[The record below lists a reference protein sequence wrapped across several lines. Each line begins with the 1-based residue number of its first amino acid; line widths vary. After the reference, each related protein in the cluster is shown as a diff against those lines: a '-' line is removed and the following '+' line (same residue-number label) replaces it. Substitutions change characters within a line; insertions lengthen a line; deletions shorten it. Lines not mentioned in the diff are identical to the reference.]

1 MNGGWEIWVDTGG
14 TFTDALGRDP
24 AGDLHRI
31 KVLSSSALRG
41 TVEAMA
47 GPDRMVVATS
57 FTMPRDFPS
66 GFRFRLLG
74 NRSGQKP
81 LVVLGYEPLSRVL
94 ILDRPTPPATAVGD
108 PFELLCPDEAPV
120 LAARL
125 LTGAA
130 TGTPLPVDRFRL
142 ATTLGTN
149 TLLQR
154 KGAPTA
160 LFVTEGLADLLEI
173 GTQARP
179 CLFTLDIRKR
189 LPLYQVAVEV
199 PGRLGPAGEEE
210 LPLDLEEVEGPAIE
224 ALAAGC
230 RTAAVALMHSYR
242 NPNHERQ
249 VREFLLERGFEH
261 VSCSSDLAPAIRIL
275 PRAETAVVD
284 ASLAPVVKTYLDRV
298 AEALSV
304 ADLHVMTSAG
314 GLVSPADYHPKDS
327 LLSGPAGGVVGA
339 AYAGRQAGFEKLL
352 SFDMGG
358 TSTDVARF
366 DGDYEY
372 VFEHRIAD
380 AHLVAPALAIESVA
394 AGGSSVCWFDGDRI
408 RVGPQSAGADPGPAC
423 YGAGGPLTLTDVN
436 LLLGRIESS
445 LFQIPIDGEAAETA
459 LRELLEQLEQ
469 AGRRSRRLDLL
480 SGLLAIADERMA
492 DATRQVS
499 LRRGYD
505 PAEYTLVAFGGAG
518 PQHACGVASRLGVR
532 RVVVP
537 PDTGLLSADGLGRA
551 VMERFAFRQ
560 VLEQL
565 EDCRTTVPDIV
576 RNLEEEAS
584 QALAS
589 EGVKQDEMEIRRR
602 IAELRFTGQDSSLEV
617 EMEGAGP
624 IENPFLERYR
634 ARYGHLPSGRQV
646 ELVSV
651 KVVAAAMTT
660 AQEASLPCSPARQ
673 PEPPSP
679 ARFHLGAAL
688 FHRSDLV
695 AGQKISGPALV
706 LEPHSVTVVD
716 TGWDGAVHPGG
727 ALILERRQISVT
739 AGDGGIQEAC
749 GAVRLELFT
758 HRFETIA
765 KEMGEQLRR
774 TAVST
779 NIKERLDFSCAVLD
793 PDGELLVNAPHIPV
807 HLGALGLCVRSV
819 LKVMP
824 LQPGDVVITNHPGYG
839 GSHLPDV
846 TVITP
851 VHAGELIGYVA
862 SRAHHAELG
871 GARPGSMPP
880 SATCL
885 AEEGVVI
892 PPMKLVEGGRPRWEK
907 MEELLAGGRFPSRSV
922 EDNLADLRA
931 AVAANHAGSVALVGL
946 AERAG
951 RDTVLYY
958 MQELKRLA
966 ASRLRAALS
975 GLDDGE
981 YRAVERLDDGTE
993 LAVTIT
999 LRGDRAVLDF
1009 TGSGMVH
1016 PGNLNAT
1023 PAIVHGVVI
1032 FFLRL
1037 LIKESIPLN
1046 EGFLHPVQLVIPNGI
1061 LNPIFHDDPE
1071 LSPAVVGG
1079 NVETSQRL
1087 VDTLV
1092 RALGIAACSQG
1103 TMNNVLFGTDHFG
1116 YYETVCGG
1124 CGAGPG
1130 FHGAGAVHSNMTNTR
1145 ITDPEILE
1153 QRYPVRV
1160 ERFAVRRGSGG
1171 GGDYRGGDGVVR
1183 ILKFLAPMSLSVLT
1197 QHRVERPF
1205 GLNGGEPGMAGR
1217 QQVKRADGSVLELK
1231 SVDGVMRDTS
1241 TQVVPQRRFNA
1252 VTAASVQCPLTR
1264 RNDLA
1269 VHSKIVTHFD
1279 RKKDYAQSDEREN
1292 RYDGYVLCHQTTP
1305 RDTML

>member
-1 MNGGWEIWVDTGG
+1 MSPVSAGWEIWVDTGG

-24 AGDLHRI
+24 SGRLHRV

-41 TVEAMA
+41 TVEAVA
-47 GPDRMVVATS
+47 AQDRFVVATPYAL
-57 FTMPRDFPS
+57 TRDFPT

-74 NRSGQKP
+74 NNARSGDAT
-81 LVVLGYEPLSRVL
+81 VLGYEPASRTL
-94 ILDRPTPPATAVGD
+94 TLDGPLNPPPVAGE

-130 TGTPLPVDRFRL
+130 AGTPLPVERFRL

-149 TLLQR
+149 TLLER
-154 KGAPTA
+154 KGASTA
-160 LFVTEGLADLLEI
+160 LFITEGLADLLEI

-179 CLFTLDIRKR
+179 ELFTLDIRKKA
-189 LPLYQVAVEV
+189 PLYETVVEV
-199 PGRLGPAGEEE
+199 PGRLGPLGNEEAPPDPGRMAGA
-210 LPLDLEEVEGPAIE
+210 VSR

-242 NPNHERQ
+242 NPDHERQ
-249 VREFLLERGFEH
+249 VRSFLLEAGFEH
-261 VSCSSDLAPAIRIL
+261 VSCSSDLAPAIKIL
-275 PRAETAVVD
+275 PRAETTVVD
-284 ASLAPVVKTYLDRV
+284 ASLAPVVRTYLDRV
-298 AEALSV
+298 AGALPPG
-304 ADLHVMTSAG
+304 DLHVMTSAG
-314 GLVSPADYHPKDS
+314 GLSRPADYHPKDS

-339 AYAGRQAGFEKLL
+339 AHAGRQAGFDKLIT
-352 SFDMGG
+352 FDMGG

-394 AGGSSVCWFDGDRI
+394 AGGSSICWFDGDRI

-436 LLLGRIESS
+436 LLLGRIEPS
-445 LFQIPIDGEAAETA
+445 LFQIPINGEAAEAA
-459 LRELLEQLEQ
+459 LHEFLERLEQ
-469 AGRRSRRLDLL
+469 AGRPGRRQDVLR
-480 SGLLAIADERMA
+480 GLLAIADERMA

-532 RVVVP
+532 KVVIP
-537 PDTGLLSADGLGRA
+537 ADTGLLSAVGLGRA

-560 VLEQL
+560 VLEPL
-565 EDCRTTVPDIV
+565 PACLATVPDTIHQ
-576 RNLEEEAS
+576 LEV
-584 QALAS
+584 QALAALAA
-589 EGVKQDEMEIRRR
+589 EGIDPGKMEIRRR
-602 IAELRFTGQDSSLEV
+602 IAELRFKGQDASLEI
-617 EMEGAGP
+617 EMGGAGLT
-624 IENPFLERYR
+624 EGPFLARYR
-634 ARYGHLPSGRQV
+634 AQYGHLPSRRQV
-646 ELVSV
+646 ELVSL
-651 KVVAAAMTT
+651 KVIAAAAPDPQPPT
-660 AQEASLPCSPARQ
+660 PAD
-673 PEPPSP
+673 PVKGADPPSP
-679 ARFHLGAAL
+679 VRFHQGAAL
-688 FHRSDLV
+688 YHRSDLV
-695 AGQKISGPALV
+695 AGQIIAGPALV
-706 LEPHSVTVVD
+706 LEPHSVTVVEA
-716 TGWDGAVHPGG
+716 GWEAVVHGCG
-727 ALILERRQISVT
+727 ALILERLRISGSRV
-739 AGDGGIQEAC
+739 AGDNDDGA
-749 GAVRLELFT
+749 GAVELELFT

-779 NIKERLDFSCAVLD
+779 NIKERLDFSCALLD

-807 HLGALGLCVRSV
+807 HLGALGLCVRAV
-819 LKVMP
+819 LDRMT
-824 LQPGDVVITNHPGYG
+824 LEPGDVVVTNHPAFG

-851 VHAGELIGYVA
+851 VHAGGLIGYVA

-871 GARPGSMPP
+871 GATPGSMPP

-885 AEEGVVI
+885 AEEGVVL
-892 PPMKLVEGGRPRWEK
+892 PPMKLFEGGCPNWEA

-931 AVAANHAGSVALVGL
+931 AVAANRGGAAALAGL
-946 AERAG
+946 AERSG
-951 RDTVLYY
+951 RDTVLFY
-958 MQELKRLA
+958 MRELKRLA
-966 ASRLRAALS
+966 ASRLRTALS
-975 GLDDGE
+975 GLRDGE

-999 LRGDRAVLDF
+999 LKGDGAVIDF
-1009 TGSGMVH
+1009 GGSGKVH

-1032 FFLRL
+1032 YFLRL

-1046 EGFLHPVQLVIPNGI
+1046 EGFLQPVELIIPEGI
-1061 LNPIFHDDPE
+1061 LNPKFHQDPDR
-1071 LSPAVVGG
+1071 SPAVVGG

-1092 RALGIAACSQG
+1092 KALGIAACSQG
-1103 TMNNVLFGTDHFG
+1103 TMNNVLFGTDRFG

-1130 FHGAGAVHSNMTNTR
+1130 FHGASAVHSNMTNTR

-1153 QRYPVRV
+1153 HRYPVRV

-1171 GGDYRGGDGVVR
+1171 SGDFKGGDGVVR
-1183 ILKFLAPMSLSVLT
+1183 ILEFLAPMSLSVLT

-1205 GLNGGEPGMAGR
+1205 GMNGGEAGQAGR
-1217 QQVKRADGSVLELK
+1217 QRVVRADGTVRELE
-1231 SVDGVMRDTS
+1231 SVDGTDVFPGD
-1241 TQVVPQRRFNA
+1241 RFILE
-1252 VTAASVQCPLTR
+1252 TPGGG
-1264 RNDLA
+1264 
-1269 VHSKIVTHFD
+1269 
-1279 RKKDYAQSDEREN
+1279 
-1292 RYDGYVLCHQTTP
+1292 GYVHK
-1305 RDTML
+1305 